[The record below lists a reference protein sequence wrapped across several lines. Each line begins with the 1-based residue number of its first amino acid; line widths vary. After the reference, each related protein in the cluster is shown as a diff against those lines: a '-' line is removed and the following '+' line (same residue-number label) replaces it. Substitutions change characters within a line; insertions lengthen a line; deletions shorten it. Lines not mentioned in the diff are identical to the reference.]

1 MIIFY
6 HYMENALPSAEW
18 KILRLS
24 FNLSLYSQLQLQWS
38 VWVLGAGAR
47 RLPILLSWLCDFR
60 QIIPP
65 LCATVSSFVK

>member
-24 FNLSLYSQLQLQWS
+24 LIYLCTPSYNYSG
-38 VWVLGAGAR
+38 VFGCWVLELDDFLYFLLGCVTLG
-47 RLPILLSWLCDFR
+47 RLYHLSVPQFLH
-60 QIIPP
+60 
-65 LCATVSSFVK
+65 L